1 MTSHRPLSPSHLLS
15 AGWLTTSWKRKTQP
29 PGVAFLTISCCPSNL
44 LRECGRCWTMFTPL
58 RSRSWNPGNG
68 GGETFVLFAFVT
80 DPTSQDVT
88 EGTDSIEHMS
98 DFCISWRYLFY
109 LSVRVGCA
117 VTETWEWNMTRG
129 LLVFL
134 LIEISVLNLTIVWSK
149 LKWFISFND
158 KTKYFQLPSW
168 NFCQDLLQSK
178 QYWYCYSRSID
189 KGWKASGLWNR
200 HHNKTNQS

>member
-1 MTSHRPLSPSHLLS
+1 MSQVLDNVYSPQVPHMEPGEWWRGDLCSLRIRHWRYVTRCYGRDGFNWTHVRLLS
-15 AGWLTTSWKRKTQP
+15 W
-29 PGVAFLTISCCPSNL
+29 I
-44 LRECGRCWTMFTPL
+44 
-58 RSRSWNPGNG
+58 
-68 GGETFVLFAFVT
+68 
-80 DPTSQDVT
+80 
-88 EGTDSIEHMS
+88 
-98 DFCISWRYLFY
+98 YLFY

-200 HHNKTNQS
+200 HHNKTNRS